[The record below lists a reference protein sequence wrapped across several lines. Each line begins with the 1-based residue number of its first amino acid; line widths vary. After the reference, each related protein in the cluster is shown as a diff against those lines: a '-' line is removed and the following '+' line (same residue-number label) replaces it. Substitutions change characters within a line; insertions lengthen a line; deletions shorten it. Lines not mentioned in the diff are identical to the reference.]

1 MRIPSAEVFMGM
13 TPDQF
18 FESFVEG
25 NLLDC
30 HNAPGD
36 IRRAFNAA
44 VAASHFAD
52 HYFNFNKRHNPA
64 IVAVFDNFGAF
75 VEHLSTQTNTAF
87 RDIRSISNAY
97 KHLYTNIDKKKA
109 VYSSIDSTGS
119 IESIELCNSEDV
131 TMIEEEYLNSEVP
144 QENTSKV
151 VFTRKDGT
159 KAEFLQEL
167 ESVVEYFR
175 NLVYRHA

>member
-1 MRIPSAEVFMGM
+1 MGM

-30 HNAPGD
+30 HDSPGD

-52 HYFNFNKRHNPA
+52 QYFTFNKRHKPTTVSA
-64 IVAVFDNFGAF
+64 FDNIGAF
-75 VEHLSTQTNTAF
+75 VEHLSIQTNAAF
-87 RDIRSISNAY
+87 KDIRSISNAY

-119 IESIELCNSEDV
+119 IDSIELSDNENV
-131 TMIEEEYLNSEVP
+131 TMIEEEYLSGEAP
-144 QENTSKV
+144 KENTSKV

-159 KAEFLQEL
+159 KSEFLPVL
-167 ESVVEYFR
+167 ESVVDYFR
-175 NLVYRHA
+175 ALVYRHA